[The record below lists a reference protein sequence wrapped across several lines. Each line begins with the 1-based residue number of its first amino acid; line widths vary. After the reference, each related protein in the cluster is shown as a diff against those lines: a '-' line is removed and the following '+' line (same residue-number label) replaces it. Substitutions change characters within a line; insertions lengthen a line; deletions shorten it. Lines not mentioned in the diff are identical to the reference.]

1 MDFMSDQLYNGQ
13 RFRVLTIVDN
23 FTRESLAVEAGQR
36 ITGER
41 VSEILDELIRRRG
54 SPEMIR
60 VDNGPEFTSKAL
72 DLWAYTNEVKLD
84 FSRPGKP
91 TDNAYIESFNSR
103 FRQECLNENW
113 FLSLEDAREK
123 IEAWRIDY
131 NEYRPHGSLG
141 NHTPK
146 EFALLGHNTDGQAA
160 QNSIIYAGTIKGA

>member
-1 MDFMSDQLYNGQ
+1 MSDQLYTGQ

-23 FTRESLAVEAGQR
+23 FTRESLAVEAGQK

-41 VSEILDELIRRRG
+41 VSEVLDELIKKRG
-54 SPEMIR
+54 APGMIR
-60 VDNGPEFTSKAL
+60 VDNGPEFTSKVL
-72 DLWAYTNEVKLD
+72 DLWAYTSDVKLD

-141 NHTPK
+141 NRTPK
-146 EFALLGHNTDGQAA
+146 EFALLGQSADGQAA
-160 QNSIIYAGTIKGA
+160 RNSII